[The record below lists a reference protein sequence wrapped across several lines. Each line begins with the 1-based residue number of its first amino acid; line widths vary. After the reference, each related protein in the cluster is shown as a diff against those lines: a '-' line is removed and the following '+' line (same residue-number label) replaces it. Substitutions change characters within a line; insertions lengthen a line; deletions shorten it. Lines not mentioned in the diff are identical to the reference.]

1 MNEDSTVVT
10 TPFILIRVTDDKGNI
25 LQIVAVSCAS
35 ICAVK
40 KSKVLSRTHSS
51 SLPAT
56 DSFFNGKK
64 LCNIDWLLFLQFK
77 LLWEHIYST
86 EKMFFCHYY
95 WKFFYGTK
103 GTTYQSSDQNVIHK
117 SRYWRVFGVPVY
129 VNIFQTKIKWK
140 NLFIPPC
147 FKLDTTAM
155 ESFHEIHLIRVLYST
170 TLRPCELNNQVWV
183 EIINSC
189 TEAQIM
195 LV

>member
-1 MNEDSTVVT
+1 
-10 TPFILIRVTDDKGNI
+10 
-25 LQIVAVSCAS
+25 
-35 ICAVK
+35 
-40 KSKVLSRTHSS
+40 
-51 SLPAT
+51 
-56 DSFFNGKK
+56 
-64 LCNIDWLLFLQFK
+64 
-77 LLWEHIYST
+77 
-86 EKMFFCHYY
+86 MFFCHYY

-170 TLRPCELNNQVWV
+170 TLLPYELNNHVWIELIRSRTAV
-183 EIINSC
+183 HSMVVQPVVFLLEAARIQNCKEEFKGEHLSSQQMDQRLSMFLLQMLCLQSLIFLKEIC
-189 TEAQIM
+189 LKRHKTT
-195 LV
+195 